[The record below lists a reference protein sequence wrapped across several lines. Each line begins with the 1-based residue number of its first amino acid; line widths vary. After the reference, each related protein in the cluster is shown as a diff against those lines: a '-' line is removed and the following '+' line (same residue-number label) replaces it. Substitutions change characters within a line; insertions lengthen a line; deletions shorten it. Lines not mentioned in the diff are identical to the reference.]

1 MVALIVISLFTF
13 LFLQAEESPSIYQR
27 MDRNNSTDKI
37 AEVDKDWA
45 YSGVAGETKSE
56 YASSLSRI
64 LPVFEADHALQISP
78 DSFPLIAIKLDT
90 HLAPGIQTSRNLLD
104 SILDWLNT
112 RGYEKKD
119 IVLFDREKDGLKE
132 AGFISEE
139 QGTLYNGYRVLHSL
153 DEDYFMDG
161 WFHDSPLPPTS
172 FDRAKYILKFPAEP
186 KRRQLEERKSYLP
199 ALLFKDAFWINLAVP
214 MDDVFLGVD
223 GAAANISLGS
233 VNNYGR
239 FLQKK
244 TMAPATVAEIMAI
257 PEIWEKRIFSILDFS
272 NYQVA
277 NGQRFDSK
285 YAEKQNRFYLSR
297 NPFSLD
303 FIAWKTINS
312 MREKRKLSR
321 RELNNSLLFRYAQEL
336 GLGVVRNTQVKYF
349 E

>member
-13 LFLQAEESPSIYQR
+13 LLLDAEESPSIYQR
-27 MDRNNSTDKI
+27 MDHNNSTDKI
-37 AEVDKDWA
+37 VKDAKDWA
-45 YSGVAGETKSE
+45 YSGVAGDTTSE
-56 YASSLSRI
+56 YSSSLSRI
-64 LPVFEADHALQISP
+64 LPIFEADHSLRINP
-78 DSFPLIAIKLDT
+78 KSFPLIAIKLDT
-90 HLAPGIQTSRNLLD
+90 HLAPGIQTSKNLLD
-104 SILDWLNT
+104 GILDWLET
-112 RGYEKKD
+112 RGYEKKN

-132 AGFISEE
+132 AGFIAKE
-139 QGTLYNGYRVLHSL
+139 QGTLYQGYRVLHSL

-186 KRRQLEERKSYLP
+186 QRRQLEERKSYLP

-233 VNNYGR
+233 VNNFGR

-272 NYQVA
+272 TYQIA
-277 NGQRFDSK
+277 NGQRFDST
-285 YAEKQNRFYLSR
+285 YTEKQNRFYLSR

-303 FIAWKTINS
+303 FIAWKTINN
-312 MREKRKLSR
+312 KRDQRNLKR
-321 RELNNSLLFRYAQEL
+321 RELNSSLLFKYAKEL
-336 GLGVVRNTQVKYF
+336 GLGGVQNTQVKYF

>member
-1 MVALIVISLFTF
+1 M
-13 LFLQAEESPSIYQR
+13 
-27 MDRNNSTDKI
+27 
-37 AEVDKDWA
+37 
-45 YSGVAGETKSE
+45 
-56 YASSLSRI
+56 
-64 LPVFEADHALQISP
+64 
-78 DSFPLIAIKLDT
+78 
-90 HLAPGIQTSRNLLD
+90 
-104 SILDWLNT
+104 DWLNT

-139 QGTLYNGYRVLHSL
+139 QGTLYKGYRVLHSL

-239 FLQKK
+239 FYRRKPWHRQRLLKYGYS
-244 TMAPATVAEIMAI
+244 
-257 PEIWEKRIFSILDFS
+257 EIWEKRIFQYSISPITRWLMVSVLIPSIQKNKTVFIS
-272 NYQVA
+272 
-277 NGQRFDSK
+277 
-285 YAEKQNRFYLSR
+285 AEIHFHWILLLGRPL
-297 NPFSLD
+297 
-303 FIAWKTINS
+303 TI
-312 MREKRKLSR
+312 
-321 RELNNSLLFRYAQEL
+321 
-336 GLGVVRNTQVKYF
+336 
-349 E
+349 